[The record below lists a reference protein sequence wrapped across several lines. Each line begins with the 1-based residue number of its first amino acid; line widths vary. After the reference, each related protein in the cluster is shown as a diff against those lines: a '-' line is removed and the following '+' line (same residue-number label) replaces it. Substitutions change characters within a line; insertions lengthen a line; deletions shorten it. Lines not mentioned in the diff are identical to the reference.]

1 MFISAYDT
9 TAGKKIHSDA
19 VDRTVLDY
27 VTLNVNADNSQL
39 IIGDRGEGIDKFYRL
54 LPGSAKIET
63 FSQPLVLKTTTGQY
77 AYVVDVRP
85 FTRITNPVNMDFD
98 VTSIEK
104 YESLLERMLLQ
115 ISWVERGPSRLL
127 GLGILPMRMYAM
139 WVTSSIAKRTGID
152 ADTQMMI
159 SVLASYF
166 YYCLHLD
173 SDEEKLDRIEM
184 ANVSGIIRQA
194 TGADLMSIST
204 ILSEL
209 PTLRNI
215 DGFIEAVKLK
225 SQSARI
231 ASLNAEGLYVLIA
244 TGSSSHD
251 PRVTNAVALEHPP
264 TFVGILS
271 TMLRFKGAMRSQ
283 IGELLKPISTG
294 QEARAFKSAL
304 AGIISEFNVKRTDE
318 K

>member
-1 MFISAYDT
+1 MFASAYET
-9 TAGKKIHSDA
+9 TAGKKIHADSVSRA
-19 VDRTVLDY
+19 VLDY
-27 VTLNVNADNSQL
+27 ITMNSTAENSQL
-39 IIGDRGEGIDKFYRL
+39 IIGDRGEGTHKFYRL

-63 FSQPLVLKTTTGQY
+63 FSQPMVLKTATDDL

-115 ISWVERGPSRLL
+115 IAWDERGPARLL
-127 GLGILPMRMYAM
+127 GLGILPIRMYAM

-159 SVLASYF
+159 SVLAAYF

-173 SDEEKLDRIEM
+173 SNEEKLDRIEM
-184 ANVSGIIRQA
+184 ANVAGLIRQA

-204 ILSEL
+204 VLSEL
-209 PTLRNI
+209 PTLRNL
-215 DGFIEAVKLK
+215 DGFIEAVKQK
-225 SQSARI
+225 SQSARL
-231 ASLNAEGLYVLIA
+231 ASLNAEGLYILIA
-244 TGSSSHD
+244 NGSSSHD
-251 PRVTNAVALEHPP
+251 PRITNAIALEHPP

-283 IGELLKPISTG
+283 IGELLKPIATG
-294 QEARAFKSAL
+294 QEARTFKSAL
-304 AGIISEFNVKRTDE
+304 AGIISEFNVKRVDE

>member
-1 MFISAYDT
+1 MFASAYET
-9 TAGKKIHSDA
+9 TAGKKIHSDSI
-19 VDRTVLDY
+19 DRAVLDY
-27 VTLNVNADNSQL
+27 VALNAISKGSQL
-39 IIGDRGEGIDKFYRL
+39 IVGDRGEGIAKFYRL
-54 LPGSAKIET
+54 LAGSAKIET
-63 FSQPLVLKTTTGQY
+63 FSQPLMLKSSVDEFV
-77 AYVVDVRP
+77 YVVDVRP
-85 FTRITNPVNMDFD
+85 FTRITNPVNMEFD

-115 ISWVERGPSRLL
+115 ITWQERGPSRLL
-127 GLGILPMRMYAM
+127 GLGILPIRMYSM

-159 SVLASYF
+159 SVLSAYF

-173 SDEEKLDRIEM
+173 TEEDRLDRIEM
-184 ANVSGIIRQA
+184 ANVSGLIRHA

-209 PTLRNI
+209 PTLRNL
-215 DGFIEAVKLK
+215 DGFIEAIKMK

-244 TGSSSHD
+244 NGSSSHD
-251 PRVTNAVALEHPP
+251 PRVTNAIALEHPP

-283 IGELLKPISTG
+283 IGELLKPIATG

-304 AGIISEFNVKRTDE
+304 AGIISEFNVKRTDD